1 MMKTFLHMILAAMFS
16 LSLAVGCS
24 DEGAAEEPEAGATAG
39 DELGTEESDA
49 DDVMAEEP
57 PPAEDD
63 MGMGEEEEEE
73 GDAPGG
79 EGDDMGGEGDDM
91 GGEGGDMGGEGGF

>member
-1 MMKTFLHMILAAMFS
+1 MKTFLHMILAAMFS

-39 DELGTEESDA
+39 DEFGTEESA

-57 PPAEDD
+57 PPEEGD
-63 MGMGEEEEEE
+63 MGMGEE
-73 GDAPGG
+73 GDDLGG
-79 EGDDMGGEGDDM
+79 EGDDLGGDDDLGGE
-91 GGEGGDMGGEGGF
+91 EGF

>member
-1 MMKTFLHMILAAMFS
+1 MKTFLHMILAAMFS

-39 DELGTEESDA
+39 DELGTEESGA

-63 MGMGEEEEEE
+63 MGMGEEEEE